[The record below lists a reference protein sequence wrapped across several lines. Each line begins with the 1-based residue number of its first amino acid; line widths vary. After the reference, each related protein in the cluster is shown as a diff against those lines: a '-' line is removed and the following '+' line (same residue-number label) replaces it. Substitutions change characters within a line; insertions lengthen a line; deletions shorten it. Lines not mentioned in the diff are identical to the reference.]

1 MKSITLLLLIVL
13 LNLSG
18 SAQSVHDIP
27 NAMSMNDTR
36 GREFWIAIPQNEV
49 ESHPTERIEIHLL
62 STLPC
67 SVTVTDFSSRT
78 NRTYTLNAN
87 EDRVLTDARG
97 DVSWASEVVE
107 AEVAVPKGIRV
118 QASAPISVFVM
129 NSKQYSHDG
138 YRALPI
144 HTWGREYIPVSYYDF
159 KEFAE
164 WAGGFVVVAAEPTTV
179 EILLRGTGEGDATT
193 MGGRK
198 INTNMPFTISLD
210 SGEVYMVRGD
220 GKTRGQFDLSGSRIR
235 SDRPVGVLSFHMK
248 TSMPNL
254 LNGGG
259 RQHLV
264 EMSQP
269 VSTWGK
275 TAASVEFTRLQA
287 KGPGSGDVFRVMSTE
302 PGTKWTVTSFDPV
315 SKKVKSRD
323 GGTLLKAGDFA
334 DLSQSSQP
342 TALISGFSLWE
353 ADKPIRVVQYAT
365 SWMWDYNT
373 NLDPFMVEVPSL
385 NASVQQAVFS
395 TSANPRF
402 TTHIASLVVRA
413 DPSSAT
419 YMSDLESLTLDDVP
433 LWKHPQARIPGLKSN
448 LVQGDLHFVSVEVP
462 SNGKPHVIRSN
473 SRVSFSGYV
482 VGSAADEAFGW
493 PIAGSVR
500 PALLNDKE
508 PPVLNVIADC
518 QLASV
523 SARDVSGGIAWV
535 DTVAGAGT
543 TNVEMINI
551 GQMSADRDRPLQEA
565 EFYITFKDSTLPAR
579 CVFYVQDWADNITV
593 DSVSYYPVGSID
605 TMPPV
610 ISRVDTTVTS
620 WTFQATDVRNI
631 PPQPLPCP
639 TVAPQVESGLDSI
652 ELLALPVSRNIG
664 LVRLDSLSKDSLQP
678 TLSARFRCF
687 VTDPKRDAKA
697 VFEVVDHRGNRS
709 RDSVSFSAP
718 TSMTENR
725 TPVTPLVWFD
735 GRSLYVEHAT
745 EQSPICVTIHDV
757 SGRRVSQG
765 VYGSGRSVIPL
776 DLPLGLYVVLAQVG
790 ASSQISTFI
799 VLP

>member
-593 DSVSYYPVGSID
+593 DSVSYNPVGSID

-725 TPVTPLVWFD
+725 TPGTPLVWFD

>member
-138 YRALPI
+138 YRAIPI

-353 ADKPIRVVQYAT
+353 ANKPIRVVQYAT

>member
-1 MKSITLLLLIVL
+1 MKPLTVLLFIVL

-18 SAQSVHDIP
+18 SAQCVYDVP

-67 SVTVTDFSSRT
+67 IVTVTDFNSRT
-78 NRTYTLNAN
+78 NRTYSLGAN

-118 QASAPISVFVM
+118 QASEPISVFVL

-164 WAGGFVVVAAEPTTV
+164 WGGGFVVVAAEPTTV
-179 EILLRGTGEGDATT
+179 EILLRGSGEGDATT
-193 MGGRK
+193 YGGRK
-198 INTNMPFTISLD
+198 INTNQPFTISLD

-220 GKTRGQFDLSGSRIR
+220 GKTRGLFDLSGSRIR

-269 VSTWGK
+269 ISTWGK

-287 KGPGSGDVFRVMSTE
+287 KGPGSGDVFRVMSSE
-302 PGTKWTVTSFDPV
+302 PGTKWSVTSFDPV

-334 DLSQSSQP
+334 DLSQSTQP

-385 NASVQQAVFS
+385 NASVQQTVFS

-413 DPSSAT
+413 DPTSST
-419 YMSDLESLTLDDVP
+419 YTSDLESLTLDDVP
-433 LWKHPQARIPGLKSN
+433 LWRHPQARIPGLKSN
-448 LVQGDLHFVSVEVP
+448 LLQGDLHFVSVEVS

-473 SRVSFSGYV
+473 GKVSFSGYV

-508 PPVLNVIADC
+508 PPVVKVIADC

-523 SARDVSGGIAWV
+523 SAIDVSAGIAWI

-565 EFYITFKDSTLPAR
+565 EFYIAFRDLTRPAR
-579 CVFYVQDWADNITV
+579 CVFYVQDWADNITI
-593 DSVSYYPVGSID
+593 DSVSYSPVGSVD
-605 TMPPV
+605 TMPPA
-610 ISRVDTTVTS
+610 INRVDSTVMS
-620 WTFQATDVRNI
+620 WTFQAADIRNV
-631 PPQPLPCP
+631 PPQPPPCP
-639 TVAPQVESGLDSI
+639 IVPPQVESGLQSI
-652 ELLALPVSRNIG
+652 ALVNTPLSRNIG
-664 LVRLDSLSKDSLQP
+664 LVRLDSLSTDSLRP
-678 TLSARFRCF
+678 TYTARFRCS
-687 VTDPKRDAKA
+687 VTDPKRDAKG
-697 VFEVVDHRGNRS
+697 VFEVIDRRGNRS
-709 RDSVSFSAP
+709 HDSVVYSAP
-718 TSMTENR
+718 TSLSDADQSSGMR
-725 TPVTPLVWFD
+725 VW
-735 GRSLYVEHAT
+735 YVDSYLHLDLESGAA
-745 EQSPICVTIHDV
+745 PINVSVYDL
-757 SGRRVSQG
+757 SGRNLFAETFDSRTTMVPLELL
-765 VYGSGRSVIPL
+765 SGRYTVRLIAGSQ
-776 DLPLGLYVVLAQVG
+776 VV
-790 ASSQISTFI
+790 TFTI
-799 VLP
+799 TALR

>member
-433 LWKHPQARIPGLKSN
+433 LWKNPQARIPGLKSN

-565 EFYITFKDSTLPAR
+565 EFYITIKDSTLPAR

-664 LVRLDSLSKDSLQP
+664 LVRLDSLSKESLRP

-745 EQSPICVTIHDV
+745 EQTPICVTIHDV

-765 VYGSGRSVIPL
+765 VHGSGRSVIPL

>member
-1 MKSITLLLLIVL
+1 MKSLTLFLLIVHL
-13 LNLSG
+13 SLSG
-18 SAQSVHDIP
+18 SAQTIFDVP

-67 SVTVTDFSSRT
+67 SVTVTDFNSRT
-78 NRTYTLNAN
+78 IRTYSLAAN
-87 EDRVLTDARG
+87 EDRVLSDARG

-118 QASAPISVFVM
+118 QASAPISVFVL

-164 WAGGFVVVAAEPTTV
+164 WGGGFVVVAAEPTTV

-198 INTNMPFTISLD
+198 INTNQPFTISLD

-220 GKTRGQFDLSGSRIR
+220 GKTRGMFDLSGSRIR

-287 KGPGSGDVFRVMSTE
+287 KGPGSGDVFRVMSSE
-302 PGTKWTVTSFDPV
+302 PGTKWSVTSFDPV
-315 SKKVKSRD
+315 SKKIKSRD

-334 DLSQSSQP
+334 DLSQSTQP

-385 NASVQQAVFS
+385 NAAVQQAVFS
-395 TSANPRF
+395 TSSNPRF

-419 YMSDLESLTLDDVP
+419 YKSDLESLTLDDVP

-473 SRVSFSGYV
+473 GRVSFSGYV

-500 PALLNDKE
+500 PSNLTDNQ
-508 PPVLNVIADC
+508 PPSLKVIADC
-518 QLASV
+518 HLASV
-523 SARDVSGGIAWV
+523 SASDASGGIAWV

-593 DSVSYYPVGSID
+593 DSVSYNPVGSID

-639 TVAPQVESGLDSI
+639 TVAPQIESGLQSI
-652 ELLALPVSRNIG
+652 EVLASPVSRNIG
-664 LVRLDSLSKDSLQP
+664 LVRLDSLSKDSLRP
-678 TLSARFRCF
+678 TLRARFRCF
-687 VTDPKRDAKA
+687 VVDPKREATA

-718 TSMTENR
+718 TSITENR
-725 TPVTPLVWFD
+725 TLRSPLIWHD
-735 GRSLYVEHAT
+735 GRSLYIEHAT
-745 EQSPICVTIHDV
+745 EQSPIYVSIHDV
-757 SGRRVSQG
+757 SGRCVSQG
-765 VYGSGRSVIPL
+765 VFGSGRSVVPL
-776 DLPLGLYVVLAQVG
+776 DLPLGLYVVLTHASV
-790 ASSQISTFI
+790 SSQISTFV

>member
-1 MKSITLLLLIVL
+1 MKLSALLVL
-13 LNLSG
+13 AFSLHCQILAQGLS
-18 SAQSVHDIP
+18 SIP
-27 NAMSMNDTR
+27 NAMSMNDVR

-87 EDRVLTDARG
+87 EDRVLTDARS

-198 INTNMPFTISLD
+198 INTDQPFTISLD

-287 KGPGSGDVFRVMSTE
+287 KGPGSGDVFRVMSSE
-302 PGTKWTVTSFDPV
+302 PGTKWSVTSFDPV
-315 SKKVKSRD
+315 SKKIKSRD

-334 DLSQSSQP
+334 DLSQSTQP

-385 NASVQQAVFS
+385 NAAVQQAVFS
-395 TSANPRF
+395 TSSNPRF

-419 YMSDLESLTLDDVP
+419 YTSDLESLTLDDVP

-593 DSVSYYPVGSID
+593 DSVSYNPVGSID

-639 TVAPQVESGLDSI
+639 TVAPQIESGLQSI
-652 ELLALPVSRNIG
+652 EVLASPVSRNIG

-678 TLSARFRCF
+678 TFSARFRCF
-687 VTDPKRDAKA
+687 VADPKRDAKA

-725 TPVTPLVWFD
+725 TPGSPLVWFD

-765 VYGSGRSVIPL
+765 VYGSGRSVVPL
-776 DLPLGLYVVLAQVG
+776 DLPLGLYVVLTHAG
-790 ASSQISTFI
+790 ASSQISTFV